1 VARALLKARRV
12 HDDVF
17 SGKVPMNTT
26 RILVSSLALVS
37 ALGCSK
43 STPAEQKKM
52 EDDLAAAFASAMASA
67 SAAPAA
73 PAKPIAFET
82 KAQDK
87 LGVTISIPAG
97 SKVVSDDAFGTS
109 YSYMVDPLDEFAV
122 SLASAVGVTSLKTA
136 VDDASLA
143 PQPIADKK
151 EVDKTTFQVV
161 KASMGGT
168 VFVYEYKKVKKGWVK
183 ATCDG
188 PEAYKDKLVQACSSL
203 ASR

>member
-1 VARALLKARRV
+1 
-12 HDDVF
+12 
-17 SGKVPMNTT
+17 MNTT

-43 STPAEQKKM
+43 PTPAEQKKM
-52 EDDLAAAFASAMASA
+52 EDDLAAAFASAVASA

-73 PAKPIAFET
+73 PAKPISFET
-82 KAQDK
+82 KTQDK
-87 LGVTISIPAG
+87 LGVSISIPAG
-97 SKVVSDDAFGTS
+97 SKIVSDDAFGTS

-122 SLASAVGVTSLKTA
+122 NLSSAIGVTNMKTA
-136 VDDASLA
+136 VDDASLT

-151 EVDKTTFQVV
+151 EIDKTTFRIV
-161 KASMGGT
+161 KAPMAGT

-183 ATCDG
+183 AMCDG
-188 PEAYKDKLVQACSSL
+188 PEAYKDKVVEACSSL